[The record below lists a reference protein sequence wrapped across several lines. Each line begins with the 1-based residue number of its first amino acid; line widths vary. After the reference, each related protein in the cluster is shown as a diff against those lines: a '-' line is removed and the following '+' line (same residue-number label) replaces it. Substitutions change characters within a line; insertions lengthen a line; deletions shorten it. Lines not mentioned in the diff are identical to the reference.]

1 MQFLEQMKKMK
12 VTTREGKEVDEQPEE
27 DQMNLRIFQTHISK
41 AQPFKVKFAGQEE
54 QKEKL
59 IDAGGG
65 YRTVMNDIVE
75 ELIETG

>member
-41 AQPFKVKFAGQEE
+41 A
-54 QKEKL
+54 
-59 IDAGGG
+59 
-65 YRTVMNDIVE
+65 
-75 ELIETG
+75 